1 MKTYRITYKNEFEV
15 EVEAE
20 SEEEALKKA
29 KMSESWSLI
38 DDCWDDFLTVEEDIK
53 KDADKYELWY
63 DPEF

>member
-1 MKTYRITYKNEFEV
+1 MKTYYITYRNEFEV

-38 DDCWDDFLTVEEDIK
+38 GDWHVDFVTVGEDIM
-53 KDADKYELWY
+53 KDIYEN
-63 DPEF
+63 DMPF